1 MALAGDRRHLSKQS
15 HQQKIGKDHGARAPA
30 TAGEGEPEK
39 VGNAIRKRVLWLKC
53 VSEEILREYPSSA
66 GPQGEEASL
75 QIAL

>member
-1 MALAGDRRHLSKQS
+1 MQETDGIFPNKAISKKLGKIMGPEHPPLPEKES
-15 HQQKIGKDHGARAPA
+15 QK
-30 TAGEGEPEK
+30 K

-53 VSEEILREYPSSA
+53 VSEEMLREYPSSA